1 MFYYKINNKYNSIFP
16 APSKLALKVF
26 GGYMSINEY
35 REKSTTDV
43 NCMSINPI
51 IHISSSFKS
60 NINNTKEDTQDLYN
74 LSRNTPLNTNS
85 NITNIMQLKI
95 NKVTD

>member
-1 MFYYKINNKYNSIFP
+1 
-16 APSKLALKVF
+16 
-26 GGYMSINEY
+26 
-35 REKSTTDV
+35 
-43 NCMSINPI
+43 I